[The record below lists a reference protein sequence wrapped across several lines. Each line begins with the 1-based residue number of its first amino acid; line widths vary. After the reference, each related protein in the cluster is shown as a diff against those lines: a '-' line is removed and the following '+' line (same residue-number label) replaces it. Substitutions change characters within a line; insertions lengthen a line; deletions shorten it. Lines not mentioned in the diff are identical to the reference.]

1 MKSCVSVILALVLVF
16 IIFEVVTMNPR
27 GSNSSSS
34 SASQDSDP
42 GFEQWMESKDK
53 NCKDVAGGFYSS
65 PC

>member
-16 IIFEVVTMNPR
+16 IIFEVVTMNPH
-27 GSNSSSS
+27 GSSSS
-34 SASQDSDP
+34 SSSQDSDP
-42 GFEQWMESKDK
+42 GFEKWMESKDK